1 VVNRNEELEKR
12 LQATFRVE
20 AEGHLLAINAELD
33 ALAADAGPA
42 DQQARLEVLFRTVHT
57 LKGAARSVGLSTIE
71 ALCQRC
77 EAVLS
82 DVTKRR
88 MEASPA
94 LFTVLRD
101 VADGLAV
108 LLTNALPSERLDAIL
123 AALDDLSPGAHGL
136 PPVMPARPVAM
147 TPVVAPAAPPV
158 MPPPAKSAPAPEA
171 SVAVA
176 PAIIAAEPV
185 ANESIRIEVSRLD
198 RLVSLTED
206 LLIPK
211 LVAGERMRLARE
223 LLDGVRHLRAVASQS
238 KLEHAKPGQSKLSSS
253 VKSPI
258 LVGADSEGVDILLGI
273 EEMAQRLSRSLSEDS
288 GSLGTVVDHLIG
300 ETRHARMMPASAILE
315 AFPRMIRD
323 LCRETGKDV
332 TWRATGADVEIDRKI
347 LDIVKDPLI
356 HLVRNAVDHG
366 IEAPAVRLAAGKPAG
381 GSVSLHIQPL
391 DESHVRIEISDDG
404 QGIGAGDIKDAA
416 LRSRNLTPDEVAGLD
431 EAAIRDLAFRP
442 GVSTSPVISSLSG
455 HGLGLSI
462 VRERVERLDG
472 KVGIVATS
480 AQGTTIRID
489 LPVSIA
495 TYRGLL
501 VEAGGAPLLWPL
513 EAVERA
519 IEVPIQATQDALFS
533 RLFVYGGETLP
544 FARLATV
551 LGLKRPDL
559 TDAKKTSLCV
569 VVKSGDKRGV
579 FLVDGVEGEQEV
591 LIKDLQPPLRRLRS
605 ISAVGLMGTGE
616 LVLVLRPSDVLQ
628 SMHATDVEIAADA
641 AATQLRMRRLLI
653 VDDSITTRTMERNLF
668 ESAGYRVRVAADGL
682 EAWNLLQSEEID
694 LVVSDIDM
702 PRMNGFELTARIRSE
717 PRTAA
722 LPIVLVTALESREDK
737 KKGIEVGA
745 NAYVLKSTFDQ
756 SNLIDIVGR
765 LL

>member
-1 VVNRNEELEKR
+1 VVNRNEEIEKR

-33 ALAADAGPA
+33 AIAADAGSA
-42 DQQARLEVLFRTVHT
+42 DHQARLEVLFRTVHT

-94 LFTVLRD
+94 LFVALRD
-101 VADGLAV
+101 TADGLAV
-108 LLTNALPSERLDAIL
+108 LLTSALPSERLDAIL
-123 AALDDLSPGAHGL
+123 NALDEVTLSSRGL
-136 PPVMPARPVAM
+136 PPVKVVR
-147 TPVVAPAAPPV
+147 PVVATPAIKAAPPV
-158 MPPPAKSAPAPEA
+158 AALAAKPAATPEPPVPVPQA
-171 SVAVA
+171 
-176 PAIIAAEPV
+176 PV
-185 ANESIRIEVSRLD
+185 AAADPVVNESIRIEVSRLD

-223 LLDGVRHLRAVASQS
+223 LLDGVRHLRAVASAQPGSAPSKFAPS
-238 KLEHAKPGQSKLSSS
+238 KLTPAKPS
-253 VKSPI
+253 V
-258 LVGADSEGVDILLGI
+258 LAGADSEGFDILLTV
-273 EEMAQRLSRSLSEDS
+273 EAMAQRLSQSLSEDS
-288 GSLGTVVDHLIG
+288 GSLRTAVDHLIE
-300 ETRHARMMPASAILE
+300 ETRHARMMPAAAILE
-315 AFPRMIRD
+315 AFPRMVRD
-323 LCRETGKDV
+323 LCRETGKEV
-332 TWRATGADVEIDRKI
+332 SWRATGTDVEIDRKI

-366 IEAPAVRLAAGKPAG
+366 IEAPDVRLAVGKPAG

-404 QGIGAGDIKDAA
+404 QGIGTGGIKDAA
-416 LRSRNLTPDEVAGLD
+416 LRSRSMTPGDMEGLD

-472 KVGIVATS
+472 KVNIVATS

-501 VEAGGAPLLWPL
+501 VEAGGVRLLWPL
-513 EAVERA
+513 ESVERA
-519 IEVPIQATQDALFS
+519 IEVPSQATQDALFS

-551 LGLKRPDL
+551 LGLKRQDQA
-559 TDAKKTSLCV
+559 DVKKTSLCV

-579 FLVDGVEGEQEV
+579 FLVDGIEGEQEV
-591 LIKDLQPPLRRLRS
+591 LIKDLRPPLRRLRS

-628 SMHATDVEIAADA
+628 SMHATDVEIAADV

-717 PRTAA
+717 PKMAT